1 MPQTARVYAI
11 RKDNGWFRAD
21 VSFTEDIPAESY
33 ASATRRCNVN
43 VITPCNCIYKM
54 PIPVAEWRSYIKF
67 AGKGKCPVCVC
78 RHAHLVCTCGEPSCQ
93 PMDTAPAPASPLEAA
108 AATQATH
115 APVEK
120 RSAAEAGLA
129 EWPASK
135 RLAEAAVAAGTAAED
150 AAAASS
156 SAPSHPS
163 GAGPSGATKSAERAA
178 ADMAVRTKPP
188 PGWTKVMDY
197 GKLKGYRSPDGR
209 KAISLPAA
217 WRLYDEQQARA
228 AVCPPPSSAPPCT
241 DAPPPSSRKQ
251 PVPTPSAESS
261 VTATVAAPAP
271 ATALATALVPYFGS
285 RTSSRRGKQPLDPAV
300 GKRVWSWRQ
309 DLQREMAGEIMDFQF
324 WQDRV
329 REHFVRY
336 EDGVSLWRPE
346 AEWWEDEDT

>member
-1 MPQTARVYAI
+1 
-11 RKDNGWFRAD
+11 
-21 VSFTEDIPAESY
+21 
-33 ASATRRCNVN
+33 
-43 VITPCNCIYKM
+43 
-54 PIPVAEWRSYIKF
+54 
-67 AGKGKCPVCVC
+67 
-78 RHAHLVCTCGEPSCQ
+78 
-93 PMDTAPAPASPLEAA
+93 
-108 AATQATH
+108 
-115 APVEK
+115 
-120 RSAAEAGLA
+120 
-129 EWPASK
+129 
-135 RLAEAAVAAGTAAED
+135 
-150 AAAASS
+150 
-156 SAPSHPS
+156 
-163 GAGPSGATKSAERAA
+163 
-178 ADMAVRTKPP
+178 
-188 PGWTKVMDY
+188 MDY

-261 VTATVAAPAP
+261 ATATVAAPAP

-309 DLQREMAGEIMDFQF
+309 DLQREMAGVIMDFQF

>member
-1 MPQTARVYAI
+1 MPQAKTARVHAI

-21 VSFTEDIPAESY
+21 VRFTKDIPTESY
-33 ASATRRCNVN
+33 ATPTIRCNVN

-54 PIPVAEWRSYIKF
+54 PIPAADWRSSIKF

-78 RHAHLVCTCGEPSCQ
+78 RHARLFCSCDKPSCQ
-93 PMDTAPAPASPLEAA
+93 PMDAAPAPAAPAPAAPLEAA

-135 RLAEAAVAAGTAAED
+135 RLAEAAAAAGTAAED

-156 SAPSHPS
+156 SAPSHQS
-163 GAGPSGATKSAERAA
+163 GAA

-197 GKLKGYRSPDGR
+197 GKLRGYRSPDGR

-217 WRLYDEQQARA
+217 WRLYDEQQARV
-228 AVCPPPSSAPPCT
+228 AVVPPGSASPCT

-251 PVPTPSAESS
+251 PVSTPSADSS
-261 VTATVAAPAP
+261 ATATVAAPAP
-271 ATALATALVPYFGS
+271 ATALATALVPYFGG

-309 DLQREMAGEIMDFQF
+309 DLQRTMVGEIMDFQF

-346 AEWWEDEDT
+346 AEWWEDEET

>member
-1 MPQTARVYAI
+1 MSDEVAIVAGEEGISADEVILPANAADACSIPLLEPPAIARQPQDVPRPPRIGARIKCTSDSGCDLGEVLQVTEFLPGSMGGPKTGLSVQAQLCILWDPPWDLHPGNLWWHEHCDRIVVLSEPDEVERSI
-11 RKDNGWFRAD
+11 RR
-21 VSFTEDIPAESY
+21 
-33 ASATRRCNVN
+33 
-43 VITPCNCIYKM
+43 
-54 PIPVAEWRSYIKF
+54 
-67 AGKGKCPVCVC
+67 
-78 RHAHLVCTCGEPSCQ
+78 
-93 PMDTAPAPASPLEAA
+93 
-108 AATQATH
+108 
-115 APVEK
+115 K
-120 RSAAEAGLA
+120 R
-129 EWPASK
+129 
-135 RLAEAAVAAGTAAED
+135 
-150 AAAASS
+150 
-156 SAPSHPS
+156 
-163 GAGPSGATKSAERAA
+163 GATAQLGVGDRDGGGGGLVATNSAGRAA
-178 ADMAVRTKPP
+178 ADRAVRTKPP

-261 VTATVAAPAP
+261 ATTTVAAPAP
-271 ATALATALVPYFGS
+271 ANALATALVPYFGS